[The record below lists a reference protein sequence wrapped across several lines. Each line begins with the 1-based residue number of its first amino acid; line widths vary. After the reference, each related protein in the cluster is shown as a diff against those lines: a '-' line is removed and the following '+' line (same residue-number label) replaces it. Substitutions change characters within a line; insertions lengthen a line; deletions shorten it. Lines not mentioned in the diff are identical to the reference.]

1 MGYLGGETGRRTRA
15 RPVTAR
21 GSLKIKLKKS
31 IISLYYLNIL
41 GVSFGVGV
49 SYSEADPVAK
59 YMSASGAK
67 LRVLVVFRG
76 SKGIFVQKGEIKKIN
91 N

>member
-67 LRVLVVFRG
+67 LRVLIG
-76 SKGIFVQKGEIKKIN
+76 VQGF
-91 N
+91 

>member
-1 MGYLGGETGRRTRA
+1 
-15 RPVTAR
+15 
-21 GSLKIKLKKS
+21 
-31 IISLYYLNIL
+31 LYYLNIL

-67 LRVLVVFRG
+67 LRVLMVFRG
-76 SKGIFVQKGEIKKIN
+76 SKGIFVQKGEIKK
-91 N
+91 